1 MVAVVGVTPEHG
13 IYQAYAT
20 TNGID
25 RTYIGPRFDRP
36 RDAYRFADREERKHL
51 HPSPLRSPVERQAVP
66 GTSVLALSEEAE
78 RFPSVVP

>member
-1 MVAVVGVTPEHG
+1 MVAVVGVTPDHG

-51 HPSPLRSPVERQAVP
+51 HPSPLRHLAEGPTVP
-66 GTSVLALSEEAE
+66 GTSGPALGEPAE
-78 RFPSVVP
+78 RQLPL